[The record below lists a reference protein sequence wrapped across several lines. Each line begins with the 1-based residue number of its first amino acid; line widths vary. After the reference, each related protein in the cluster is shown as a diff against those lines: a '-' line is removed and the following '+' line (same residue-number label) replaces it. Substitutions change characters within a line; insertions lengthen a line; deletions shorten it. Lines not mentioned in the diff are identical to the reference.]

1 MSKSTEL
8 AAQKALFEI
17 WDTEVPFPD
26 VKYISEPDVLT
37 QVSVCKAKKGEWHYL
52 HEATIQQHNGKF
64 YVAFANGRTH
74 ETGDFDE
81 VIRGCVST
89 DGISWSEPQTWVEPP
104 VVGAN
109 SYNQPRLFSHGGVL
123 YGFFVCW
130 DENHCPSTEVFTLDE
145 ESGRW
150 IHHPGSSIPMFLPFC
165 TPQLMEDGN
174 WILGGENH
182 WDDSAVAISE
192 GDNLTRW
199 KMVKIPRD
207 ENCHIKYP
215 ESAVINLGGGHLIN
229 FCRPSNG
236 IDPTQPLFRMETAPV
251 SESFDFGKT
260 WSRLTYSNF
269 PLANSQPFAGVFST
283 GQRYLITNSLEEERA
298 LLTIAVTEP
307 GGRLFKKLYKIRHQ
321 QWPSRRLFGGFGG
334 EAYANIIPCNG
345 VGTATEW
352 SYPCATEYDG
362 KLYVVYSQ
370 GKEDCALSIIPTD
383 ALKAD

>member
-17 WDTEVPFPD
+17 WDTTVPFPD
-26 VKYISEPDVLT
+26 AKYIQEPDILT
-37 QVSVCKAKKGEWHYL
+37 QVAVCRAKKGEWHYL
-52 HEATIQQHNGKF
+52 HEAAIQQHNGTF

-74 ETGDFDE
+74 ETGDFNE

-89 DGISWSEPQTWVEPP
+89 DGISWSSPQTWVEPP
-104 VVGAN
+104 IAGAN
-109 SYNQPRLFSHGGVL
+109 SYNHPLLFSHNGVL

-130 DENHCPSTEVFTLDE
+130 NERHCPSTEIFTLDE
-145 ESGRW
+145 ASGKW
-150 IHHPGSSIPMFLPFC
+150 VHHPGASIPMFLPFC

-182 WDDSAVAISE
+182 WDDSAVAISDGE
-192 GDNLTRW
+192 DLTRW

-207 ENCHIKYP
+207 ETCRIKYP

-236 IDPTQPLFRMETAPV
+236 IDPAQPLFRMETAPV

-260 WSRLTYSNF
+260 WSSLTYSNF
-269 PLANSQPFAGVFST
+269 PLANSQPFAGTLST

-307 GGRLFKKLYKIRHQ
+307 GGKLFKKLYKIRHQ

-334 EAYANIIPCNG
+334 EAYADIVPCNG

-352 SYPCATEYDG
+352 SYPNAMEYDG
-362 KLYVVYSQ
+362 KLYVAYSQ
-370 GKEDCALSIIPTD
+370 GKEDCVLSIIPID
-383 ALKAD
+383 ALKAE